1 MYKGHSLLQK
11 IRLGILKRMKWLPD
25 RQYLAHYYEYYTGK
39 KYKDDAPTEFN
50 EKIQWYKAHYHN
62 PLLNTLID
70 KYAVRSYVAEKI
82 GEQYLNEVLAL
93 YDHPSE
99 VDFDA
104 LPNSF
109 VLKGVHGYGYNLIV
123 PDKRRL
129 NLRRARRLLWKW
141 YRRNP
146 YTRGKQWGY
155 KDIPPR
161 FMAEKYLSELN
172 QSSLIDYK
180 FYCFSGEPKFVEVHH
195 DRGAKSYKSGFFG
208 LDLEPLPFHDGHW
221 EQKLEHTERPLNYDL
236 MIDLARTLADD
247 LPFVR
252 VDFYNI
258 EGRIIFGEMTFYPAG
273 GTLDFEPDEYNRLV
287 GDLFQLPTGRFV
299 V

>member
-1 MYKGHSLLQK
+1 MYKDLSLWQK
-11 IRLGILKRMKWLPD
+11 IKLGFLKRLKCLPAPK
-25 RQYLAHYYEYYTGK
+25 YLGYYYEYYTGK
-39 KYKDDAPTEFN
+39 KYKDHAPTEFN

-70 KYAVRSYVAEKI
+70 KYAVRDYVADKI
-82 GEQYLNEVLAL
+82 GSEYLNEV
-93 YDHPSE
+93 YYIFDHPNQIKFSN
-99 VDFDA
+99 

-123 PDKRRL
+123 SDKQKL
-129 NLRRARRLLWKW
+129 NEVRAKRLLWKW

-155 KDIPPR
+155 RDIPPR
-161 FMAEKYLSELN
+161 FMVEKYLSELN

-180 FYCFSGEPKFVEVHH
+180 FYCFSGEPKFVEIHH
-195 DRGAKSYKSGFFG
+195 DRGASNYMYGFFD
-208 LDLEPLPFHDGHW
+208 LDLKPLPFHDGPV
-221 EQKLEHTERPLNYDL
+221 EKKLESTARPINFEL
-236 MIDLARTLADD
+236 MIDLARKLADD

-273 GTLDFEPDEYNRLV
+273 GTLDFVPDEYNRLI
-287 GDLFQLPTGRFV
+287 GDLFELPSGRFV